1 MLKYQDGNPETIIEI
16 LFIIHNQVQLVFAL
30 LCIRLTS
37 LEWITGA
44 KSIVNTFRLIV
55 HRTGASATDDEI
67 SLLTAFFIQMSSNI
81 ASTYL
86 YISFMSLVQTTTKFE
101 KN

>member
-1 MLKYQDGNPETIIEI
+1 MLKDQDGNPETIIEI

-44 KSIVNTFRLIV
+44 KSTINTFRLIV

-67 SLLTAFFIQMSSNI
+67 SMLTAFFIHMSSNI
-81 ASTYL
+81 ASTY
-86 YISFMSLVQTTTKFE
+86 F
-101 KN
+101 